1 MLISLGYNKNS
12 GETILFVESSLDFY
26 VNTNMGNVLGKVFI
40 SEMINLIQCEGKFAF
55 EVAET
60 ELFSLHDV
68 AIVTGKL
75 MGY

>member
-1 MLISLGYNKNS
+1 M
-12 GETILFVESSLDFY
+12 ESSLHFY
-26 VNTNMGNVLGKVFI
+26 VNTNMGNVLGKV
-40 SEMINLIQCEGKFAF
+40 SESEIMINLIQCEGKFAF